1 MQGVD
6 SRSDRLGDNF
16 GSGART
22 RYFKAP
28 DGVRLVAD
36 DLGSVSGPVVILL
49 HGGGQTRHSW
59 AGAMRV
65 LAARGYRVIN
75 FDARGHGDSDWSAT
89 GSYELDDRAEDLQT
103 IVATLEH
110 PFALVGASLGGST
123 AIHAVAGGMTPAAVI
138 LVDIV
143 PHPEPLGVDRIV
155 KFMKASPDGF
165 SSLDEAAD
173 AVSSYNPDRPRPRD
187 PSGLMR
193 NLRRRENGRLYWHWD
208 PATIDTDLD
217 RHQKVMQRSAA
228 IMAKRESIPTLLVH
242 GLKSDVVS
250 QTGVAAFRRLLPSL
264 EVTSVG
270 GAGHMVAGDRND
282 AFNTAVIEFLIHHLP
297 PNEGLKCV

>member
-6 SRSDRLGDNF
+6 SRSDRLGGNF
-16 GSGART
+16 GSDART

-36 DLGSVSGPVVILL
+36 ELGPVAGPVVILL

-59 AGAMRV
+59 SGAMRA

-89 GSYELDDRAEDLQT
+89 GSYELDDRAEDLRT

-123 AIHAVAGGMTPAAVI
+123 SIHAVAGGMTPAAVV

-143 PHPEPLGVDRIV
+143 PQPETLGVDRIV
-155 KFMKASPDGF
+155 KFMKANPDGF
-165 SSLDEAAD
+165 SSLEEAAD
-173 AVSSYNPDRPRPRD
+173 AVSSYNPERPRPRD
-187 PSGLMR
+187 ASGLMR

-208 PATIDTDLD
+208 PATTDTDLD
-217 RHQKVMQRSAA
+217 RHQKMMQRSAV
-228 IMAKRESIPTLLVH
+228 IMARRQSLPTLLVH

-250 QTGVAAFRRLLPSL
+250 HAGVAAFRKLLPSL

-282 AFNTAVIEFLIHHLP
+282 AFNTAVIEFLTRHLP
-297 PNEGLKCV
+297 PKVALECG